1 MPVLASARP
10 LLSVGSCSPGSV
22 HCTST
27 RIARQGLSSVY
38 RRVGI
43 ACWERWHHCSRA
55 SFCTCQAMLRLQ
67 RFLAVFGLV
76 ALLRTAVGEEDET
89 EEVPDE
95 HDIEEEAMTKEQLRA
110 LHAKFDQNGDGKVSL
125 SEVLEF
131 AKHMSKAIA
140 GKDVS
145 AILDEI
151 DTDKDGKLS
160 LQEHLNDLHS
170 QADGGDEEELKE
182 LERRKAIE
190 TEKFL
195 AADED
200 KDQALNAKEVASL
213 FYPETNPAVLD
224 VVVRDTMKMKDAD
237 GDGVLTPKEF
247 WEFGEE
253 DLEDQLSEE
262 EVSDFKKLDKDGN
275 GVLNL
280 EELKAWESG
289 VFHTEAAMVRL
300 LQIADKDGDMMATA
314 DELENAREELASSDA
329 QYHLIEWAE
338 HHEL

>member
-1 MPVLASARP
+1 
-10 LLSVGSCSPGSV
+10 
-22 HCTST
+22 
-27 RIARQGLSSVY
+27 
-38 RRVGI
+38 
-43 ACWERWHHCSRA
+43 
-55 SFCTCQAMLRLQ
+55 MLRLQ
-67 RFLAVFGLV
+67 RFVAVFGLV
-76 ALLRTAVGEEDET
+76 ALLRTAAGQEDET

-314 DELENAREELASSDA
+314 DELENAREDCFRCC
-329 QYHLIEWAE
+329 
-338 HHEL
+338 